1 MVRSMSLLIGIAAL
15 GAIATAADARDGC
28 GRGLYYNGYRC
39 VPEPYYYGPP
49 DRYYAPPQRF
59 YGPPVERAPSFQFDF
74 GGGDDGR
81 RYSPPSSRWGTRNG
95 CPPRYT
101 VQDGLCKP
109 YTGR

>member
-1 MVRSMSLLIGIAAL
+1 MHRGLLSLLIGIAAL

-28 GRGLYYNGYRC
+28 GRGLYYNGFRC
-39 VPEPYYYGPP
+39 VPERDYYGPP
-49 DRYYAPPQRF
+49 PDRWPLFMFVLNGRDDQRYFPP
-59 YGPPVERAPSFQFDF
+59 S
-74 GGGDDGR
+74 R
-81 RYSPPSSRWGTRNG
+81 RYNTRKG